1 MRTTKRGYG
10 VLVTASLAVFYV
22 GVEAEEPKEIPVAQP
37 VPTANPITPS
47 EAVPDAKMVLPAEG
61 VPAEG
66 EVSAAVDPA
75 ETDRNKDGD
84 LSERELALQD
94 HRKQLEIY
102 DLNDDKKISK
112 DEWKAANLKDQK
124 RGEKFFL
131 IDKDED
137 GEIDEEEAL
146 RFLKERISVDSTYVD
161 AKSDEDGNGNAV
173 EDKISDNAPSEVRF
187 TLFSIPFGD

>member
-1 MRTTKRGYG
+1 MRTTKRIYG
-10 VLVTASLAVFYV
+10 ALVTALLAAFYV

-37 VPTANPITPS
+37 VPAAKPITPS
-47 EAVPDAKMVLPAEG
+47 EEAPDAKRVLPAEG

-75 ETDRNKDGD
+75 EADRNKDGE

-112 DEWKAANLKDQK
+112 DEWKAANQKDQK
-124 RGEKFFL
+124 RAEKFFM

-137 GEIDEEEAL
+137 GEIDEDEAL
-146 RFLKERISVDSTYVD
+146 QFLKERISVESTYVD
-161 AKSDEDGNGNAV
+161 AKSEESGNAL
-173 EDKISDNAPSEVRF
+173 EDKISENAPSEVRF
-187 TLFSIPFGD
+187 TLFSIPIGD

>member
-1 MRTTKRGYG
+1 MRTTKRICGA
-10 VLVTASLAVFYV
+10 LVTASLAVFYV
-22 GVEAEEPKEIPVAQP
+22 GVEAGEPKEIPVAQP
-37 VPTANPITPS
+37 VPTAKPISPPE
-47 EAVPDAKMVLPAEG
+47 EAPDAKMVLPAEG

-66 EVSAAVDPA
+66 DVSAAVDPA
-75 ETDRNKDGD
+75 EADRNKDGD

-112 DEWKAANLKDQK
+112 DEWKAANQKDQK

-137 GEIDEEEAL
+137 GEIDENEAL
-146 RFLKERISVDSTYVD
+146 GFLKDRISVESTYVD
-161 AKSDEDGNGNAV
+161 AKSEDSGNAT
-173 EDKISDNAPSEVRF
+173 EDKISDAAPSEVRV
-187 TLFSIPFGD
+187 TLFSIPIGD

>member
-1 MRTTKRGYG
+1 MRTTKCVHS
-10 VLVTASLAVFYV
+10 VLLAALSAVFHV
-22 GVEAEEPKEIPVAQP
+22 GVEAEEPKAIPVAQP
-37 VPTANPITPS
+37 VPGAKPITPS
-47 EAVPDAKMVLPAEG
+47 EAEPEVKVVLPAEG
-61 VPAEG
+61 DPAEG

-75 ETDRNKDGD
+75 EADRNKDGG

-161 AKSDEDGNGNAV
+161 AKSDQSGNAT
-173 EDKISDNAPSEVRF
+173 EDKISDNAPSEVRV
-187 TLFSIPFGD
+187 TLFSIPIGD